1 MPEPVRDCDF
11 WRGPLEADT
20 YLEAVRLNPRRE
32 DEGAFS
38 YIARISELVVADLA
52 APRGVERTIL

>member
-1 MPEPVRDCDF
+1 MPEPIREGDF

-38 YIARISELVVADLA
+38 YIARISELVVADLNRSA
-52 APRGVERTIL
+52 A